1 LQLDYSVKSFIDRND
16 PCNPFRLSDVFKLNY
31 VMNITRMANPV
42 VAAKHVLVID
52 DNEHIQQIVQAAL
65 QRLTTWTISVAS
77 SAKEGLAKAEAER
90 PDVILMDYM
99 MPEMNGVD
107 CLKQLRL
114 NPETEAIPVLFL
126 TAYQSLVEPRRF
138 QAMGAAGAIAKPF
151 DPFFIAPHIIQ
162 TLGWDTEEP

>member
-1 LQLDYSVKSFIDRND
+1 MNTLMMV
-16 PCNPFRLSDVFKLNY
+16 NP
-31 VMNITRMANPV
+31 I
-42 VAAKHVLVID
+42 VATKHVLVID
-52 DNEHIQQIVQAAL
+52 DNDHIQQIVQAAL
-65 QRLTTWTISVAS
+65 QRLTTWTVSVAS
-77 SAKEGLAKAEAER
+77 SAREGIAKAEAER

-107 CLKQLRL
+107 CLKQLRSR
-114 NPETEAIPVLFL
+114 PETENIPVLFL

-162 TLGWDTEEP
+162 TLGWDIEEM

>member
-1 LQLDYSVKSFIDRND
+1 
-16 PCNPFRLSDVFKLNY
+16 
-31 VMNITRMANPV
+31 MNNLRMANPI
-42 VAAKHVLVID
+42 VATKHVLVID
-52 DNEHIQQIVQAAL
+52 DNDHIQQIVQAAL
-65 QRLTTWTISVAS
+65 QRLTTWTVSVAS
-77 SAKEGLAKAEAER
+77 SAREGIAKAEAER

-107 CLKQLRL
+107 CLKQLRSK
-114 NPETEAIPVLFL
+114 PETENIPVLFL

-162 TLGWDTEEP
+162 TLGWDAEEM

>member
-1 LQLDYSVKSFIDRND
+1 MNNLRMV
-16 PCNPFRLSDVFKLNY
+16 NPL
-31 VMNITRMANPV
+31 
-42 VAAKHVLVID
+42 VATKHVLVID
-52 DNEHIQQIVQAAL
+52 DNDHIQQIVQAAL
-65 QRLTTWTISVAS
+65 LRLTSWTVSVAS
-77 SAKEGLAKAEAER
+77 SAREGLAKAEAER

-151 DPFFIAPHIIQ
+151 DPLFLAPHIIQ
-162 TLGWDTEEP
+162 TLGWSSDSD

>member
-1 LQLDYSVKSFIDRND
+1 MND
-16 PCNPFRLSDVFKLNY
+16 L
-31 VMNITRMANPV
+31 RMANPL
-42 VAAKHVLVID
+42 VATKHVLVID
-52 DNEHIQQIVQAAL
+52 DNDHIRQIVQAAL
-65 QRLTTWTISVAS
+65 QRLTTWTVSVAS
-77 SAKEGLAKAEAER
+77 SAREGLAKAETEQ

-114 NPETEAIPVLFL
+114 NPETGAIPVLFL
-126 TAYQSLVEPRRF
+126 TAYQSLTEPRRF

-162 TLGWDTEEP
+162 TLGWDTEET

>member
-1 LQLDYSVKSFIDRND
+1 MNTLMMV
-16 PCNPFRLSDVFKLNY
+16 NP
-31 VMNITRMANPV
+31 I
-42 VAAKHVLVID
+42 VATKHVLVID
-52 DNEHIQQIVQAAL
+52 DNDHIQQIVQAAL
-65 QRLTTWTISVAS
+65 QRLTNWTVSVAS
-77 SAKEGLAKAEAER
+77 SAREGIAKAEAER

-107 CLKQLRL
+107 CLKQLRSR
-114 NPETEAIPVLFL
+114 PETENIPVLFL

-162 TLGWDTEEP
+162 TLGWDAEEM

>member
-1 LQLDYSVKSFIDRND
+1 MNTLMMV
-16 PCNPFRLSDVFKLNY
+16 NP
-31 VMNITRMANPV
+31 I
-42 VAAKHVLVID
+42 VATKHVLVID
-52 DNEHIQQIVQAAL
+52 DNDHIQQIVQAAL
-65 QRLTTWTISVAS
+65 QRLTTWTVSVAS
-77 SAKEGLAKAEAER
+77 SAREGIAKAEAER

-107 CLKQLRL
+107 CLKQLRSR
-114 NPETEAIPVLFL
+114 PETENIPVLFL

-162 TLGWDTEEP
+162 TLGWDAEEM

>member
-1 LQLDYSVKSFIDRND
+1 MNTLMMV
-16 PCNPFRLSDVFKLNY
+16 NP
-31 VMNITRMANPV
+31 I
-42 VAAKHVLVID
+42 VATKHVLVID
-52 DNEHIQQIVQAAL
+52 DNDHIQQIVQAAL
-65 QRLTTWTISVAS
+65 QRLTTWTVSVAS
-77 SAKEGLAKAEAER
+77 SAREGIAKAEAER

-107 CLKQLRL
+107 CLKQLRSR
-114 NPETEAIPVLFL
+114 PETENIPVLFL

-162 TLGWDTEEP
+162 TLGWDADEM